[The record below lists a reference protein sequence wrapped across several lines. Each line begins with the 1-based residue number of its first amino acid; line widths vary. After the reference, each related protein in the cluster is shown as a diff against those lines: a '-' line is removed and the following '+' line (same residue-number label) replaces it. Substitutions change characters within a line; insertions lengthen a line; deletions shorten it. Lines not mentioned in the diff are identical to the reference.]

1 MTNKLFKSKLLLC
14 VIILSGLVLA
24 DVVAKVCTRLPQPL
38 DLPGAG
44 TYGSAQTVTLSDTV
58 SGSVICYTTNG
69 TDPTAASGSCTNG
82 TTYSTGFSVSTTSTV
97 KAIAC
102 KSPTWSCST
111 LLSSVYTISGA
122 VPTFDQAWSDTTT
135 GSTSFTLQTPNFVSG
150 KTIILAVG
158 SAGNADFTCTDGEG
172 TGNTYTADIN
182 SINTGATPDIR
193 LKIFHVFAASTSGAV
208 TITCS
213 AATTPT
219 WFAAQVS
226 NITAL
231 EGTSAGTNPSADI
244 SNGNTNVAPAGFTT
258 FDANT
263 IMFSFF
269 ADTTGSTIT
278 ATANNSFTERGTKCV
293 TGASCFVSGFASRE
307 VTSTGAYTD
316 GWTLSAAT
324 DRSGVFIAYK

>member
-1 MTNKLFKSKLLLC
+1 MTNKQLFKTILLHW
-14 VIILSGLVLA
+14 VIFMSVVLMA

-58 SGSVICYTTNG
+58 SGSLICYTTNG
-69 TDPTAASGSCTNG
+69 SDPTAAGGSCTNG

-102 KSPTWSCST
+102 KSPNWSCST
-111 LLSSVYTISGA
+111 LLSSLYTISGA
-122 VPTFDQAWSDTTT
+122 VPTLNNTTSDTDG
-135 GSTSFTLQTPNFVSG
+135 GSTSMTSSFSMTAGRNFV
-150 KTIILAVG
+150 LAVA
-158 SAGNADFTCTDGEG
+158 SAANADFTCTDNK
-172 TGNTYTADIN
+172 TPNVYTADIN
-182 SINTGATPDIR
+182 SINTAATPDIR
-193 LKIFHVFAASTSGAV
+193 IKVFHSYNTTGSGTV
-208 TITCS
+208 TITCA

-219 WFAAQVS
+219 FWLYEVS
-226 NITAL
+226 NISGLAA
-231 EGTSAGTNPSADI
+231 TSAGTNPSADI

-258 FDANT
+258 SDANAFL
-263 IMFSFF
+263 MSFF

-278 ATANNSFTERGTKCV
+278 ATAGNSFTERGTKCV
-293 TGASCFVSGFASRE
+293 TGATCFVSGSATRE

-324 DRSGVFIAYK
+324 DRSSIFIAYK